1 LNLTR
6 KIFHLTS
13 TGNIFQLR
21 LIYFIH
27 ANAMKPYSRLTTRAE
42 LWKGVTNFWH
52 FLREFERHRH
62 SSFTA

>member
-1 LNLTR
+1 
-6 KIFHLTS
+6 
-13 TGNIFQLR
+13 
-21 LIYFIH
+21 
-27 ANAMKPYSRLTTRAE
+27 MKPFSRLTTRAE